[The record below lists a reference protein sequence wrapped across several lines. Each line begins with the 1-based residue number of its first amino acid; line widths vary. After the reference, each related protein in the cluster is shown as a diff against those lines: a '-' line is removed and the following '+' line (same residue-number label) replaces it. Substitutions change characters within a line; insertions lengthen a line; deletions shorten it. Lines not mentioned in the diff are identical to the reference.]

1 MTNII
6 VYFHV
11 IWNMEYK
18 IAEKENI
25 RSYLPEDTDDEL
37 FNKYEED
44 MHLQIIKIP
53 DVEYSQTDKDKYFL
67 VRRKPEEVRKK
78 GSDMKVISEIKRFY
92 GSYSLS
98 KAISEALLLN
108 DQASFPIHEYCLV
121 LRPTDFEDY
130 RFWLSCPS
138 CGEDSEIDAM
148 VHIKSGR
155 ERSILEVECSNCNTK
170 VENETKGRDTM
181 SEWAH
186 CPICGS
192 TDINYECSIPYGFVN
207 FSCDDC
213 DYNTKPAKTDTGFS
227 ELDIEI

>member
-1 MTNII
+1 
-6 VYFHV
+6 
-11 IWNMEYK
+11 MEYK
-18 IAEKENI
+18 IAEKKNI

-44 MHLQIIKIP
+44 MHLQIIKVP
-53 DVEYSQTDKDKYFL
+53 DVKYSTTDKDQYFL
-67 VRRKPEEVRKK
+67 VRRKPEVVRKRE
-78 GSDMKVISEIKRFY
+78 SDLRVVSEIKRFY

-108 DQASFPIHEYCLV
+108 NQASFPIHEHCLV

-130 RFWLSCPS
+130 RFWLSCPD
-138 CGEDSEIDAM
+138 CGDESEIDAV
-148 VHIKSGR
+148 VHIKNGR
-155 ERSILEVECSNCNTK
+155 KRSIIELECSNCGTK
-170 VENETKGRDTM
+170 VNNRSNGRETL

-213 DYNTKPAKTDTGFS
+213 EYDTRPAKTDEGFS
-227 ELDIEI
+227 ELDIDI